1 MFPVSN
7 LSETRKQPLTDRKQ
21 QYTGSGLRRL
31 LGRDR
36 FFTVFCRGA
45 MVVAWLSIAL
55 ISLDHLVP
63 FSSLLSQLSTRF
75 LGFLGWGTALVTIFC
90 LGRGHLRAIG
100 SVALLF
106 FLLGLVIGSY
116 LEPPADPLEHL
127 RRIHEE
133 NCGKMADEVAP
144 VNRGLW
150 HYSMAGLVLCTD
162 AAQVKPVRMLWKI
175 RIVNGLFWALASA
188 VLFLVAIKIGLP
200 HRWSFLSI
208 LICFLFF
215 GTNRFSYFRYYSLAP
230 TFTSMFIYW
239 LWGVYL
245 VMQENRRRFL
255 LLAFCGMFFLPVLWT
270 NHRQEGVFLVLLLGI
285 AILVNVWLSLAER
298 GNTCHQAGTGTKVRC
313 WGPLAAYILFLF
325 IILALLPQS
334 ADFRA
339 WLAGVSIRH
348 LGAEYYKYTWHFRHG
363 LYLGGTSHALRVR
376 DTLGITGQ
384 VLGPVLILYFWP
396 GLVRF
401 PVERKLRITLLAIL
415 PFIGY
420 YTPFLHL
427 IWASNVYVAEYY
439 RLCYASMFWLL
450 FSHFLYGLEQP
461 LSRLVRHFCK
471 ARSIAGGK

>member
-1 MFPVSN
+1 
-7 LSETRKQPLTDRKQ
+7 
-21 QYTGSGLRRL
+21 
-31 LGRDR
+31 
-36 FFTVFCRGA
+36 
-45 MVVAWLSIAL
+45 MVLAWLSVIL
-55 ISLDHLVP
+55 ISLNHLVP
-63 FSSLLSQLSTRF
+63 FSPLLSHLSTCF

-106 FLLGLVIGSY
+106 FSLGLVIGSY

-144 VNRGLW
+144 FNQGLW
-150 HYSMAGLVLCTD
+150 HYSMSGLILCTD

-175 RIVNGLFWALASA
+175 RIANGLFWALAGS
-188 VLFLVAIKIGLP
+188 VLFLAAIKTELP
-200 HRWSFLSI
+200 YRWAFLAV

-230 TFTSMFIYW
+230 TFTSMLIYW
-239 LWGVYL
+239 LMGVSL

-255 LLAFCGMFFLPVLWT
+255 MLSFCGVFFLPVLLT
-270 NHRQEGVFLVLLLGI
+270 NHRQEGVFLILLVGTVV
-285 AILVNVWLSLAER
+285 LVNVGIWLAGR
-298 GNTCHQAGTGTKVRC
+298 GSACHQAGTGTRVRC
-313 WGPLAAYILFLF
+313 RGPIAAYLLFLF
-325 IILALLPQS
+325 IILALLPQF

-339 WLAGVSIRH
+339 WLAGFSIRH
-348 LGAEYYKYTWHFRHG
+348 LGTEYYKYSWHFQHG
-363 LYLGGTSHALRVR
+363 LYLGGTGHAFRVKE
-376 DTLGITGQ
+376 TLGLTGQ

-420 YTPFLHL
+420 YTPLLHL
-427 IWASNVYVAEYY
+427 IWATNVYVSEYY

-461 LSRLVRHFCK
+461 LVQSMGRFLLGAIHC
-471 ARSIAGGK
+471 GEGKK